1 MIVTS
6 FVLPLLTLFLFRWLL
21 NELFGW
27 NLPKQPIN
35 IRLSKNKKADGE
47 AGFKLVDKED
57 EA

>member
-1 MIVTS
+1 
-6 FVLPLLTLFLFRWLL
+6 L

-35 IRLSKNKKADGE
+35 IRLSKNKKEDGE

>member
-1 MIVTS
+1 MIYINANSSLGCVYG
-6 FVLPLLTLFLFRWLL
+6 VYGLL